1 MVVLIRGF
9 LFLFLVVIP
18 IVLVIICFILI
29 IRHIQKDAEENNEP
43 TLWTAKPKP
52 PVPSK
57 YVDDK
62 PVTNR
67 RSVHLRTVYIP
78 NPISHN
84 IEEAVT
90 SISDS
95 EYKLGYIFDSVHTE
109 KVDGGLILFMRFKIL

>member
-1 MVVLIRGF
+1 MVLLIRGF
-9 LFLFLVVIP
+9 LFLLAVVIT
-18 IVLVIICFILI
+18 VAVGFILM
-29 IRHIQKDAEENNEP
+29 KLAKYLAELTEP
-43 TLWTAKPKP
+43 TTEPLTPRP

-57 YVDDK
+57 YIDDK

-67 RSVHLRTVYIP
+67 RMIHLRTVYIP

-95 EYKLGYIFDSVHTE
+95 EYELGYIFDNLYTE
-109 KVDGGLILFMRFKIL
+109 KVDGGLILFMRFKLL